1 MSTKIHQEN
10 YLYFLNESEDLL
22 RAIETELL
30 HLREQRTQSKVYGL
44 MRSTHTLKGAAAIV
58 GQKTIQDLSHYLE
71 NVFQA
76 LLDPTVAIDAELETL
91 LFQGYECLRLA
102 LAAEIRRD
110 TSSLEN
116 IKNQGA
122 DLFSQIQQKMGDAL
136 ARENAIPS
144 SAELGF
150 DIVKSVFE
158 VGVKEKLANLVTIWE
173 EGDAQRVIDT
183 FVPTAEIFVGL
194 GESLKLPGFRA
205 IATATIQALH
215 VHPEQAITI
224 AQLALMDL
232 GTGYEL
238 VMDGDREQGGIPSP
252 QLLELAIAGNPKSAP
267 SPQQSP
273 ATPQPAKTKPS
284 QSRKP
289 SATPSNQDRS
299 VISPLPTET
308 KPSPVSLQVAATATV
323 NPEDAALAELFGNL
337 DVVENISEYGVRDF
351 SQSKYAEPSQQELWE
366 PSKSEVTDLRRSGD
380 AEESR
385 WDDAEENYRDEPE
398 ESRWGDTEENHRD
411 DREQIHNS
419 KPERSRQGVPE
430 GSRREDLAL
439 LESEALLF
447 SALENHDQSAAENL
461 DSATEPDLESPLPS
475 GKRRQLSQTLRV
487 ELEQLEHQN
496 YLAGEL
502 LINQNQLHLQEEQR
516 LETLQKLA
524 GWLQQHRRTVNQ
536 LQKHLNRSHLRGEL
550 QEVLD
555 TVMEETVQLE
565 QATADLSLYGQNT
578 QQFVDREQRLLKQVR
593 ESMQQT
599 RMMPIGNI
607 LNRLALITQ
616 QLMNVYNKPVEI
628 KLQGLEVLI
637 DKAIAES
644 LYEALLHL
652 IRNAF
657 AHGIE
662 TPEVRR
668 KHQKPE
674 VGRIEV
680 IAYNQ
685 GNRTVIEVTDDG
697 AGLDVDRIFASAIS
711 QNLLTP
717 SQADSIKKL
726 PQPEPKILDLLCSPG
741 MSTRDDV
748 NDLAGRGIGLN
759 VVRSQLQNIRG
770 SLTLQ
775 SQPHRGTTFFLR
787 IKGALMSARLLSCR
801 AGGRVYTFV
810 ANEITQTLMPFAD
823 QIKTIGDQKLL
834 DWHNGEKLISVPL
847 YQLTSLFNDGISN
860 TADHSQPVHDHDTPE
875 LTPLL
880 TPRQGRVPVLLLPK
894 EDGFVGL
901 QVDQVIEEQELV
913 IKPIPEAIPSPDY
926 IYGCTVLADGNMTL
940 VIDGVALIDYQDQ
953 PNSWQAEEDIVSFSR
968 EELPPLIEGKTP
980 QTTTKTTILI
990 VDDSITERQK
1000 LSLVLQKSGY
1010 QVLQAKD
1017 GVEAIEQ
1024 LQRNPSIPLVICDLE
1039 MPRMT
1044 GFEFLSVTRQ
1054 QAKLAKIP
1062 VIMLTSRGSNQYR
1075 QIATS
1080 LGAIAYFTKPYLDYQ
1095 LLSKVKEILEQ

>member
-58 GQKTIQDLSHYLE
+58 GQKTIQDLAHYLE

-173 EGDAQRVIDT
+173 EGNAQRMVET
-183 FVPTAEIFVGL
+183 FVPAAEIFVGL

-224 AQLALMDL
+224 AQIALMDL

-252 QLLELAIAGNPKSAP
+252 QLLELAIASNTKSAP
-267 SPQQSP
+267 SPRKSPETSPPDPKTKSNRSHQPPPTAINQNQSP
-273 ATPQPAKTKPS
+273 KVTS
-284 QSRKP
+284 
-289 SATPSNQDRS
+289 
-299 VISPLPTET
+299 
-308 KPSPVSLQVAATATV
+308 PSPTKAKMSPPAITAPAI
-323 NPEDAALAELFGNL
+323 NPEDAALVELFGDL
-337 DVVENISEYGVRDF
+337 DVDNLSEHRVTSISQRKPTQPDPEEIPES
-351 SQSKYAEPSQQELWE
+351 SQS
-366 PSKSEVTDLRRSGD
+366 EVNDLRWNG
-380 AEESR
+380 ES
-385 WDDAEENYRDEPE
+385 EG
-398 ESRWGDTEENHRD
+398 SRR
-411 DREQIHNS
+411 
-419 KPERSRQGVPE
+419 GVPE
-430 GSRREDLAL
+430 GRRREDLAL

-447 SALENHDQSAAENL
+447 SALENHDQSAAKNL
-461 DSATEPDLESPLPS
+461 DSATEPDLEPPLLS
-475 GKRRQLSQTLRV
+475 GQQRQLSQTLRV

-536 LQKHLNRSHLRGEL
+536 LQKQLDRSHLRGEL
-550 QEVLD
+550 QDVLD

-578 QQFVDREQRLLKQVR
+578 QQFVDREQRLLKQIR

-662 TPEVRR
+662 TPEVRQQ
-668 KHQKPE
+668 HQKPE

-680 IAYNQ
+680 TAYNQ

-717 SQADSIKKL
+717 GQADSIKKL

-810 ANEITQTLMPFAD
+810 ANEVTQTLMPFAD
-823 QIKTIGDQKLL
+823 QIKTIGDQRLL

-847 YQLTSLFNDGISN
+847 YQLTSLFNDGITNTSENITAVYDSN
-860 TADHSQPVHDHDTPE
+860 TPE

-894 EDGFVGL
+894 GDGFVGL

-940 VIDGVALIDYQDQ
+940 VIDGMALIDYQDQ
-953 PNSWQAEEDIVSFSR
+953 PNSWQAEEDLASFSR
-968 EELPPLIEGKTP
+968 EELPPLVESKTP
-980 QTTTKTTILI
+980 QTTKTTILI

-1010 QVLQAKD
+1010 QVIQAKD

-1024 LQRNPSIPLVICDLE
+1024 LQKNPSIPLVICDLE

-1062 VIMLTSRGSNQYR
+1062 VVMLTSRGSNQYR

-1095 LLSKVKEILEQ
+1095 LLSKVKEILLH

>member
-22 RAIETELL
+22 RMIETELL
-30 HLREQRTQSKVYGL
+30 NLREQRTQSKVYGL

-110 TSSLEN
+110 TYSLEN

-122 DLFSQIQQKMGDAL
+122 ELFNQIQQKMGDAL

-158 VGVKEKLANLVTIWE
+158 VGVKEKLAMMVAVWE
-173 EGDAQRVIDT
+173 TENSQQILDT
-183 FVPTAEIFVGL
+183 FVPAAEIFVGL

-215 VHPEQAITI
+215 LHPQKALNI
-224 AQLALMDL
+224 AQIALMDL

-238 VMDGDREQGGIPSP
+238 VMEGDREQGGIPSP
-252 QLLELAIAGNPKSAP
+252 QLLELASAGTPKSNIPSQPTLVISEPPKFQPSPVKKTTVAP
-267 SPQQSP
+267 SRPIQTPTVVSTAP
-273 ATPQPAKTKPS
+273 ASLTVVSTTPAKTPKAPKASSQAPS
-284 QSRKP
+284 QTSSEQLMP
-289 SATPSNQDRS
+289 TP
-299 VISPLPTET
+299 
-308 KPSPVSLQVAATATV
+308 LQVDISQAINSPINPPDHLSI
-323 NPEDAALAELFGNL
+323 NPEDAALVELFGA
-337 DVVENISEYGVRDF
+337 DIF
-351 SQSKYAEPSQQELWE
+351 
-366 PSKSEVTDLRRSGD
+366 
-380 AEESR
+380 
-385 WDDAEENYRDEPE
+385 
-398 ESRWGDTEENHRD
+398 GDTEINLNNPLEMTPGTTYKDEATHLQ
-411 DREQIHNS
+411 EINS
-419 KPERSRQGVPE
+419 NLGMVKESGQSKE
-430 GSRREDLAL
+430 LAF
-439 LESEALLF
+439 LESEELLL
-447 SALENHDQSAAENL
+447 SSLETSKNPVTGTGFAPEVSQSGAQTN
-461 DSATEPDLESPLPS
+461 EPRQS
-475 GKRRQLSQTLRV
+475 GSKTLRV

-516 LETLQKLA
+516 LETLQKLS

-536 LQKHLNRSHLRGEL
+536 LQKYLNRSHLLGEL
-550 QEVLD
+550 QDTLD
-555 TVMEETVQLE
+555 TVLEETVQLE
-565 QATADLSLYGQNT
+565 QATADLSLYSQNT
-578 QQFVDREQRLLKQVR
+578 QQFVDREQRLLKQIR

-616 QLMNVYNKPVEI
+616 QLTSVYNKPVEI
-628 KLQGLEVLI
+628 KVQGAEVLI

-644 LYEALLHL
+644 LYESLLHL

-662 TPEVRR
+662 SPEVRR
-668 KHQKPE
+668 QYQKPE
-674 VGRIEV
+674 VGTIKV
-680 IAYNQ
+680 TAYNQ

-697 AGLDVDRIFASAIS
+697 AGLDVDRIFASAVS

-717 SQADSIKKL
+717 AQADNIKKL
-726 PQPEPKILDLLCSPG
+726 PQPEPQILDLLCSPG

-759 VVRSQLQNIRG
+759 VVRSQIQNIRG
-770 SLTLQ
+770 NLTLQ

-801 AGGRVYTFV
+801 AGRKVYTFV

-834 DWHNGEKLISVPL
+834 DWHNGEKLISIPL
-847 YQLTSLFNDGISN
+847 YQLTALFDRGISN
-860 TADHSQPVHDHDTPE
+860 SAGYHGLGTDSETIE

-894 EDGFVGL
+894 GDGFIGL
-901 QVDQVIEEQELV
+901 EVDQVIEEQELV
-913 IKPIPEAIPSPDY
+913 IKPIPDSIPSPDY

-940 VIDGVALIDYQDQ
+940 VIDGIALINYQDQ
-953 PNSWQAEEDIVSFSR
+953 ANIQQVEESLGNFSG
-968 EELPPLIEGKTP
+968 EEPPPLLARVA
-980 QTTTKTTILI
+980 TKTIILI

-1010 QVLQAKD
+1010 QVQQAKD
-1017 GVEAIEQ
+1017 GVEALEQ
-1024 LQRNPSIPLVICDLE
+1024 LQKNPAIPLVICDLE
-1039 MPRMT
+1039 MPRMN
-1044 GFEFLSVTRQ
+1044 GFEFLSVSRQ
-1054 QAKLAKIP
+1054 QPKLAKIP
-1062 VIMLTSRGSNQYR
+1062 VVMLTSRGSNQYR
-1075 QIATS
+1075 QIASS

-1095 LLSKVKEILEQ
+1095 LVSKVKEILDERR

>member
-22 RAIETELL
+22 RTIETELL
-30 HLREQRTQSKVYGL
+30 NLREQRTQSKVYGL

-110 TSSLEN
+110 TYSLDN

-122 DLFSQIQQKMGDAL
+122 ELFNQIQQKMGDAL
-136 ARENAIPS
+136 ARENTIPS

-158 VGVKEKLANLVTIWE
+158 VGVKEKLATMVTVWE
-173 EGDAQRVIDT
+173 TENPQQILDT
-183 FVPTAEIFVGL
+183 FGPTAEIFVGL

-205 IATATIQALH
+205 IATATLQALNL
-215 VHPEQAITI
+215 HPQEALTI
-224 AQLALMDL
+224 AQIALLDM
-232 GTGYEL
+232 GKGYEL
-238 VMDGDREQGGIPSP
+238 VMGGDREQGGIPSP
-252 QLLELAIAGNPKSAP
+252 ELLELASARTLKSNI
-267 SPQQSP
+267 SPQPSSAVTEP
-273 ATPQPAKTKPS
+273 SRSVAPQPAKTS
-284 QSRKP
+284 
-289 SATPSNQDRS
+289 
-299 VISPLPTET
+299 
-308 KPSPVSLQVAATATV
+308 PSPRKQPVAVPVKHTQSPTVAAPAPV
-323 NPEDAALAELFGNL
+323 KSPHNPSINPSINPEDAALAELFGS
-337 DVVENISEYGVRDF
+337 DVF
-351 SQSKYAEPSQQELWE
+351 
-366 PSKSEVTDLRRSGD
+366 
-380 AEESR
+380 
-385 WDDAEENYRDEPE
+385 
-398 ESRWGDTEENHRD
+398 GDTRSNLSNQLEITTETTYGEE
-411 DREQIHNS
+411 
-419 KPERSRQGVPE
+419 
-430 GSRREDLAL
+430 LAL
-439 LESEALLF
+439 LESEELLL
-447 SALENHDQSAAENL
+447 SSLENSRESVAVTDFAPEVSQREAQT
-461 DSATEPDLESPLPS
+461 TEP
-475 GKRRQLSQTLRV
+475 RQSVSKTLRV

-502 LINQNQLHLQEEQR
+502 LINQNQLHLQEDQR
-516 LETLQKLA
+516 LETLQKLS

-536 LQKHLNRSHLRGEL
+536 LQKYLNRTHLPGEI
-550 QEVLD
+550 QDILD
-555 TVMEETVQLE
+555 TVLEETVQLE
-565 QATADLSLYGQNT
+565 QATADLSLYSQNT

-616 QLMNVYNKPVEI
+616 QLTSVYNKPVEI
-628 KLQGLEVLI
+628 KLQGLEVLV

-644 LYEALLHL
+644 LYESLLHL

-662 TPEVRR
+662 APEIRR
-668 KHQKPE
+668 QYKKPE
-674 VGRIEV
+674 AGTIKVT
-680 IAYNQ
+680 AYNQ
-685 GNRTVIEVTDDG
+685 GNRTIIEVTDDG
-697 AGLDVDRIFASAIS
+697 AGLDVDRIFASAVS

-717 SQADSIKKL
+717 AQADNIKKL
-726 PQPEPKILDLLCSPG
+726 PQPEPQILDLLCSPG
-741 MSTRDDV
+741 ISTRDDV

-759 VVRSQLQNIRG
+759 VVRSQIQNIRG

-775 SQPHRGTTFFLR
+775 SQPHQGTTFFLR

-847 YQLTSLFNDGISN
+847 YQLAALFDGGMNNSSEHYPLGIDSEAISLREVNTS
-860 TADHSQPVHDHDTPE
+860 E

-894 EDGFVGL
+894 GDGFVGL
-901 QVDQVIEEQELV
+901 EVDQVIEEQELV

-940 VIDGVALIDYQDQ
+940 VIDGIALINYQEQ
-953 PNSWQAEEDIVSFSR
+953 LNIQQVEESLESFSGQ
-968 EELPPLIEGKTP
+968 ELPPLLAKGATKTTLR
-980 QTTTKTTILI
+980 QALVTTILI

-1010 QVLQAKD
+1010 QVQQAKD
-1017 GVEAIEQ
+1017 GVDALAQ
-1024 LQRNPSIPLVICDLE
+1024 LQKNPSIPLIICDLE
-1039 MPRMT
+1039 MPRMN

-1054 QAKLAKIP
+1054 QPKLAKIP
-1062 VIMLTSRGSNQYR
+1062 VVILTSRGSNQYR
-1075 QIATS
+1075 QIASS

-1095 LLSKVKEILEQ
+1095 LVSKVKEILS

>member
-30 HLREQRTQSKVYGL
+30 NLREQRTQSKVYGL

-110 TSSLEN
+110 NYSLDN

-122 DLFSQIQQKMGDAL
+122 ELFNQIQQKMGDAL

-158 VGVKEKLANLVTIWE
+158 VGVKEKLAIMVAVWE
-173 EGDAQRVIDT
+173 TENPQQILDT

-205 IATATIQALH
+205 IATATLQALH
-215 VHPEQAITI
+215 LHPQEALTI
-224 AQLALMDL
+224 AQIALMDL

-238 VMDGDREQGGIPSP
+238 VMEGDREQGGIPSP
-252 QLLELAIAGNPKSAP
+252 QLLELASAGTPKSNIPPQPSLVTSKPPKTQP
-267 SPQQSP
+267 SPGKKPP
-273 ATPQPAKTKPS
+273 AAPVRPIQPPPVVSTAPASLTVVPTTPAKSPRASAQVSSPPPS
-284 QSRKP
+284 EKLRP
-289 SATPSNQDRS
+289 TPLQAD
-299 VISPLPTET
+299 ISQAIN
-308 KPSPVSLQVAATATV
+308 SPINPPNNLSI
-323 NPEDAALAELFGNL
+323 NPEDAALVELFGSDVFGNTEKNL
-337 DVVENISEYGVRDF
+337 NNNLEMALGTTYGDEATHLQEINSNLGMVREAR
-351 SQSKYAEPSQQELWE
+351 QSKEL
-366 PSKSEVTDLRRSGD
+366 
-380 AEESR
+380 AF
-385 WDDAEENYRDEPE
+385 
-398 ESRWGDTEENHRD
+398 
-411 DREQIHNS
+411 
-419 KPERSRQGVPE
+419 
-430 GSRREDLAL
+430 
-439 LESEALLF
+439 LESEELLL
-447 SALENHDQSAAENL
+447 SSLETSREPVTGTGFAPEVSQSGAQ
-461 DSATEPDLESPLPS
+461 TTQPRQS
-475 GKRRQLSQTLRV
+475 GSKTLRV
-487 ELEQLEHQN
+487 ELEQLEQQN

-516 LETLQKLA
+516 LETLQKLS

-536 LQKHLNRSHLRGEL
+536 LQKYLNRSHLLGEL
-550 QEVLD
+550 QDTLD
-555 TVMEETVQLE
+555 TVLEETVQLE
-565 QATADLSLYGQNT
+565 QATADLSLYSQNT

-616 QLMNVYNKPVEI
+616 QLTSAYNKPVEI
-628 KLQGLEVLI
+628 KVQGAEVLI

-644 LYEALLHL
+644 LYESLLHL

-662 TPEVRR
+662 SPEVRR
-668 KHQKPE
+668 QYQKPE
-674 VGRIEV
+674 VGTIKV
-680 IAYNQ
+680 TAYNQ
-685 GNRTVIEVTDDG
+685 GNRTVIEVADDG
-697 AGLDVDRIFASAIS
+697 AGLDVDRIFASAVS

-717 SQADSIKKL
+717 AQADNIKKL
-726 PQPEPKILDLLCSPG
+726 PQPEPQILDLLCSPG

-748 NDLAGRGIGLN
+748 DDLAGRGIGLN
-759 VVRSQLQNIRG
+759 VVRSQIQNIRG
-770 SLTLQ
+770 NLTLQ

-801 AGGRVYTFV
+801 AGGKVYTFV

-834 DWHNGEKLISVPL
+834 DWHDGEKLISIPL
-847 YQLTSLFNDGISN
+847 YQLTALFDGGISN
-860 TADHSQPVHDHDTPE
+860 SAGHQGLGTDSETIE

-894 EDGFVGL
+894 GDGFIGL
-901 QVDQVIEEQELV
+901 EVDQVIEEQELV
-913 IKPIPEAIPSPDY
+913 IKPIPEAIPSPNY

-953 PNSWQAEEDIVSFSR
+953 ANIQQVEESLGNFSG
-968 EELPPLIEGKTP
+968 EEPPPLLARVA
-980 QTTTKTTILI
+980 TKTIILI

-1010 QVLQAKD
+1010 QVQQAKD
-1017 GVEAIEQ
+1017 GVEALEQ
-1024 LQRNPSIPLVICDLE
+1024 LQKNPAIPLVICDLE
-1039 MPRMT
+1039 MPRMN
-1044 GFEFLSVTRQ
+1044 GFEFLSITRQ
-1054 QAKLAKIP
+1054 QPKLAKIP
-1062 VIMLTSRGSNQYR
+1062 VVMLTSRGSNQYR
-1075 QIATS
+1075 QIASS

-1095 LLSKVKEILEQ
+1095 LVSKVKEILEQ

>member
-22 RAIETELL
+22 RTIETELL
-30 HLREQRTQSKVYGL
+30 NLREQRTQSKVYGL

-110 TSSLEN
+110 NYSLDN

-122 DLFSQIQQKMGDAL
+122 ELFNQIQQKMGDAL

-158 VGVKEKLANLVTIWE
+158 VGVKEKLAIMVAVWE
-173 EGDAQRVIDT
+173 TENPQQILDT

-205 IATATIQALH
+205 IATATLQALH
-215 VHPEQAITI
+215 LHPQEALTI
-224 AQLALMDL
+224 AQIALMDL

-238 VMDGDREQGGIPSP
+238 VMEGDREQGGIPSP
-252 QLLELAIAGNPKSAP
+252 QLLELASAGTPKSNIPLQPSLVTSKPPKTQPSPDKKPTAAPVRPIQPPPVVSTAPASLTVVPTTSAKSPRASAPAP
-267 SPQQSP
+267 SPVPSEKLSP
-273 ATPQPAKTKPS
+273 TPLQADIS
-284 QSRKP
+284 Q
-289 SATPSNQDRS
+289 AVN
-299 VISPLPTET
+299 SPINPPNNL
-308 KPSPVSLQVAATATV
+308 SI
-323 NPEDAALAELFGNL
+323 NPEDAALVELFGSDVFGDIERNL
-337 DVVENISEYGVRDF
+337 NDNLEMAPGKTYGDEATHLQEINSSLGMVREAR
-351 SQSKYAEPSQQELWE
+351 QSKEL
-366 PSKSEVTDLRRSGD
+366 
-380 AEESR
+380 AF
-385 WDDAEENYRDEPE
+385 
-398 ESRWGDTEENHRD
+398 
-411 DREQIHNS
+411 
-419 KPERSRQGVPE
+419 
-430 GSRREDLAL
+430 
-439 LESEALLF
+439 LESEELLL
-447 SALENHDQSAAENL
+447 SSLETSREPVTGTGFAPDVSQSGAQT
-461 DSATEPDLESPLPS
+461 TEPRQS
-475 GKRRQLSQTLRV
+475 GSKTLRV
-487 ELEQLEHQN
+487 ELEQLEQQN

-516 LETLQKLA
+516 LETLQKLS

-536 LQKHLNRSHLRGEL
+536 LQKYLNRSHLLGEL
-550 QEVLD
+550 QDTLD
-555 TVMEETVQLE
+555 TVLEETVQLE
-565 QATADLSLYGQNT
+565 QATADLSLYSQNT

-616 QLMNVYNKPVEI
+616 QLTSVYNKPVEI
-628 KLQGLEVLI
+628 KVQGAEVLI

-644 LYEALLHL
+644 LYESLLHL

-662 TPEVRR
+662 SPEVRR
-668 KHQKPE
+668 QYQKPE
-674 VGRIEV
+674 VGTIKV
-680 IAYNQ
+680 TAYNQ

-697 AGLDVDRIFASAIS
+697 AGLDVDRIFASAVS

-717 SQADSIKKL
+717 AQADNIKKL
-726 PQPEPKILDLLCSPG
+726 PQPEPQILDLICSPG
-741 MSTRDDV
+741 MSTREDV

-759 VVRSQLQNIRG
+759 VVRSQIQNIRG
-770 SLTLQ
+770 NLTLQ

-801 AGGRVYTFV
+801 AGGKVYTFV
-810 ANEITQTLMPFAD
+810 ANEITKTLMPFAD

-834 DWHNGEKLISVPL
+834 DWHDGEKLISIPL
-847 YQLTSLFNDGISN
+847 YQLTALFDGGISN
-860 TADHSQPVHDHDTPE
+860 SAGHQGLGADSETIE

-894 EDGFVGL
+894 GDGFIGL
-901 QVDQVIEEQELV
+901 EVDQVIEEQELV
-913 IKPIPEAIPSPDY
+913 IKPIPEAIPSPNY

-953 PNSWQAEEDIVSFSR
+953 ANIQQVEESLGNFSG
-968 EELPPLIEGKTP
+968 EESPPLLARVA
-980 QTTTKTTILI
+980 TKTIILI

-1010 QVLQAKD
+1010 QVQQAKD
-1017 GVEAIEQ
+1017 GVEALEQ
-1024 LQRNPSIPLVICDLE
+1024 LQKNPAIPLVICDLE
-1039 MPRMT
+1039 MPRMN
-1044 GFEFLSVTRQ
+1044 GFEFLSITRQ
-1054 QAKLAKIP
+1054 RPKLAKIP
-1062 VIMLTSRGSNQYR
+1062 VVMLTSRGSNQYR
-1075 QIATS
+1075 QIASS

-1095 LLSKVKEILEQ
+1095 LVSKVKEILEQ

>member
-22 RAIETELL
+22 QAIETELL

-76 LLDPTVAIDAELETL
+76 LLDPTVEIDAELETL

-102 LAAEIRRD
+102 LAAEIRGD
-110 TSSLEN
+110 TNSLDN

-122 DLFSQIQQKMGDAL
+122 DLFNQIQQKMGDAL

-173 EGDAQRVIDT
+173 EGDPQRVIDD

-205 IATATIQALH
+205 IAAATIQALH
-215 VHPEQAITI
+215 IHPEQAITI
-224 AQLALMDL
+224 AQLALMDM

-238 VMDGDREQGGIPSP
+238 VMDGDRAQGGIPSP
-252 QLLELAIAGNPKSAP
+252 QLIELASTGNTKTDTSLR
-267 SPQQSP
+267 QSP
-273 ATPQPAKTKPS
+273 VATQSTKPNPSRS
-284 QSRKP
+284 QQP
-289 SATPSNQDRS
+289 PVTPIKQPQL
-299 VISPLPTET
+299 VISPLPAET
-308 KPSPVSLQVAATATV
+308 KTPLEVELTTTI

-337 DVVENISEYGVRDF
+337 EVETLSEQEVMDISQRRAAPPSPQGMKPN
-351 SQSKYAEPSQQELWE
+351 QSEIA
-366 PSKSEVTDLRRSGD
+366 DLRRSGD
-380 AEESR
+380 PEWSQSGTSGRSLREE
-385 WDDAEENYRDEPE
+385 
-398 ESRWGDTEENHRD
+398 
-411 DREQIHNS
+411 
-419 KPERSRQGVPE
+419 
-430 GSRREDLAL
+430 LAL
-439 LESEALLF
+439 LESEELLF
-447 SALENHDQSAAENL
+447 TALETHDQSAAENFA
-461 DSATEPDLESPLPS
+461 SATEPDLDPPLPS
-475 GKRRQLSQTLRV
+475 GNRRQLSQTLRV
-487 ELEQLEHQN
+487 DLEQLEHQN

-516 LETLQKLA
+516 IETLQKLS
-524 GWLQQHRRTVNQ
+524 GWLQQHRQTVNQ

-565 QATADLSLYGQNT
+565 QATADLSLYSQNT
-578 QQFVDREQRLLKQVR
+578 QQFIDREQRLLKQMR

-616 QLMNVYNKPVEI
+616 QLTNVYNKPVEI

-662 TPEVRR
+662 APEIRR
-668 KHQKPE
+668 KYQKPE
-674 VGRIEV
+674 VGTIEV

-685 GNRTVIEVTDDG
+685 GNRTVIEVVDDG

-717 SQADSIKKL
+717 GQADNIKKL
-726 PQPEPKILDLLCSPG
+726 PQPESKILDLLCSPG
-741 MSTRDDV
+741 MSTKEDV

-770 SLTLQ
+770 NLTLQ
-775 SQPHRGTTFFLR
+775 SQPHQGTTFFLR

-801 AGGRVYTFV
+801 AGGKVYTFV

-847 YQLTSLFNDGISN
+847 YQLSTLFNDGVSN
-860 TADHSQPVHDHDTPE
+860 SSEDMSLLTNNDTPE

-894 EDGFVGL
+894 GDGFIGL

-953 PNSWQAEEDIVSFSR
+953 PNIWQTEESLVSFAG
-968 EELPPLIEGKTP
+968 EEPPPLVDSV
-980 QTTTKTTILI
+980 TTKTTILI

-1010 QVLQAKD
+1010 QVQQAKD
-1017 GVEAIEQ
+1017 GVDAIEQ
-1024 LQRNPSIPLVICDLE
+1024 LQKNSSIPLVICDLE

-1062 VIMLTSRGSNQYR
+1062 VIMLTSRSSNQYR
-1075 QIATS
+1075 QIASS

-1095 LLSKVKEILEQ
+1095 LLTKVQEILEQRITIL